1 MEYELTWF
9 TGTILVLAGVFAGF
23 INTLAG
29 GGSVL
34 TLPAL
39 MLMGMPADVAN
50 GTNRVSVFLQSLVG
64 ARGFHK
70 HQQLDQGSIIPSLIP
85 TIVGSVIGAV
95 VASYLPEYI
104 LKPVLLA
111 TMVAITL
118 VIVFKPNSVIIGE
131 HEQPFALNEKPMAY
145 FWLFL
150 AGVYGGFIHAG
161 VGIVLIAIF
170 SGVLRY
176 TIVQANALKLVLTMV
191 SGVFALGVFV
201 VREQVL
207 WVPGLIL
214 GVGTIIGV
222 HFTVQFSINA
232 SQKTLKSI
240 LLVLVV
246 FATLAALFKS

>member
-1 MEYELTWF
+1 MEYELTLL
-9 TGTILVLAGVFAGF
+9 TGALLIIAGAVAGF

-39 MLMGMPADVAN
+39 MLLGMPADIAN
-50 GTNRVSVFLQSLVG
+50 GTNRVCVFLQSLVG

-70 HQQLDQGSIIPSLIP
+70 HDQLDAQNIMPALIP
-85 TIVGSVIGAV
+85 TVIGSVVGAV
-95 VASYLPEYI
+95 VASYLPEQI
-104 LKPVLLA
+104 LKQVLLI
-111 TMVAITL
+111 TMVVITL
-118 VIVFKPNSVIIGE
+118 VIVLKPNSVVIGE
-131 HEQPFALNEKPMAY
+131 DEKPIPIKEKPMAT

-150 AGVYGGFIHAG
+150 TGIYGGFIHAG
-161 VGIVLIAIF
+161 VGIVMLAVF

-176 TIVQANALKLVLTMV
+176 NLLQANALKLVLTTV
-191 SGVFALGVFV
+191 SGLFALAVFV
-201 VREQVL
+201 VRDQVL

-222 HFTVQFSINA
+222 HFTVKFSVNA
-232 SQKTLKSI
+232 DQKTLKTI

-246 FATLAALFKS
+246 FATLAAFLKQ